1 MVIRVASY
9 FGKIE
14 LENFF
19 NASFSDYELPEPHF
33 NLRAGHKLVAVSKAR
48 STKDLTISEYRWGE
62 ESDSPGSTVN
72 ALGEVA
78 SVKEMLSRS
87 GVSTCV
93 VPVSGFY
100 MWKNG
105 DVKDQPFFV
114 RMMNLPFMPVAAI
127 IRNGVIQLI
136 LTKANTLIEPMSGV
150 MPLVLNDGLAR
161 EWLQKATKLTELAE
175 KAGKS
180 FFITDF
186 TVLKVSKKVSNP
198 ENNTPALIQPLP
210 K

>member
-1 MVIRVASY
+1 MVIRLAAY

-19 NASFSDYELPEPHF
+19 SASFGSYELPEPHF
-33 NLRAGHKLVAVSKAR
+33 NLRPGHELVAVTRKPNA
-48 STKDLTISEYRWGE
+48 KDLSISKYRWAGE
-62 ESDSPGSTVN
+62 AEGSEGAADAV
-72 ALGEVA
+72 GEVSA
-78 SVKEMLSRS
+78 VKEMLTRS
-87 GVSTCV
+87 GISPCV

-105 DVKDQPFFV
+105 DEKDQPFFV
-114 RMMNLPFMPVAAI
+114 RMMNLPFMPVAGI
-127 IRNGVIQLI
+127 LRNGSVQLL
-136 LTKANTLIEPMSGV
+136 LTKANTLVEPMSAV
-150 MPLVLNDGLAR
+150 MPLVLNSDLAQD
-161 EWLQKATKLTELAE
+161 WLGKSTDLTELAE
-175 KAGKS
+175 KAGRS